1 LQIDKIETQD
11 MERTF
16 KEALKHRRSYYSIG
30 NQSPVSDKEIE
41 EIVKYAVTHVPSA
54 FNSQS
59 TRVIIL
65 LGENHKKL
73 WSIVKETLRKIIPA
87 TAFSATEAKIDSFA
101 AGYASLLYFE
111 DQAAVESLQ
120 KAFPLYA
127 DNFPIWSQQTS
138 GMHQLA
144 VWTMLEDVGLGATI
158 QHYNPLIDDEVHSTW
173 NIPATW
179 KLIAQMP
186 MGTPTAEPEE
196 KTFQPLDERVKVFK

>member
-1 LQIDKIETQD
+1 

-30 NQSPVSDKEIE
+30 NQSPVSDEKIE

-59 TRVIIL
+59 TRVIVL
-65 LGENHKKL
+65 LGENHQKL
-73 WSIVKETLRKIIPA
+73 WSIVKETLRKIVPA
-87 TAFSATEAKIDSFA
+87 AAFGSTEAKIDSFA

-111 DQAAVESLQ
+111 DQTVVESLQ
-120 KAFPLYA
+120 NAFPSYA

-144 VWTMLEDVGLGATI
+144 IWTMLEDAGFGATV
-158 QHYNPLIDDEVHSTW
+158 QHYNPLIDDEVRATW
-173 NIPATW
+173 NIPASW

-186 MGTPTAEPEE
+186 FGAPTGEPGE
-196 KTFQPLDERVKVFK
+196 KAFQPIDERVKVFK

>member
-1 LQIDKIETQD
+1 

-30 NQSPVSDKEIE
+30 NQSPVSDEKIE

-59 TRVIIL
+59 TRVVVL
-65 LGENHKKL
+65 LGENHQKL
-73 WSIVKETLRKIIPA
+73 WSIVKETLRKIVPA
-87 TAFSATEAKIDSFA
+87 AAFGSTEAKIDSFA

-111 DQAAVESLQ
+111 DQTVVESLQ
-120 KAFPLYA
+120 NAFPSYA

-144 VWTMLEDVGLGATI
+144 IWTMLEDAGFGATV
-158 QHYNPLIDDEVHSTW
+158 QHYNPLIDDEVRATW
-173 NIPATW
+173 NIPASW

-186 MGTPTAEPEE
+186 FGAPTGEPGE
-196 KTFQPLDERVKVFK
+196 KAFQPIDERVKVFK